1 MDREVVGREGDRS
14 LLWPKKEISWGISVF
29 MLKLYHFILSH
40 TDTNATKK
48 KQREQKRRM
57 YVN

>member
-48 KQREQKRRM
+48 KQE
-57 YVN
+57 